1 VEDLPVE
8 PALPKTL
15 HPHYTVT
22 HTTHPPF
29 DINDITTSFEAE
41 PREEGT
47 AADAASSSK
56 MSYTIKL
63 RERIEQQFNEQ
74 RIRAVAGSPHSG
86 ASS

>member
-1 VEDLPVE
+1 
-8 PALPKTL
+8 LPKTL
-15 HPHYTVT
+15 HPHYTAT
-22 HTTHPPF
+22 RTTHPPF
-29 DINDITTSFEAE
+29 DINDFTTSFEAE

-63 RERIEQQFNEQ
+63 SVKELSSNLEQ

-86 ASS
+86 ASSLEKL